1 MKTLHVHIYSCY
13 WSNHTFPN
21 PVLHEWRTMTE
32 VEFEALTKKATKF
45 RVYPDGEAWLRLDR
59 PYWK

>member
-1 MKTLHVHIYSCY
+1 
-13 WSNHTFPN
+13 
-21 PVLHEWRTMTE
+21 MTE
-32 VEFEALTKKATKF
+32 AEFEALTKKATKF